1 MKNKIQLITY
11 INRIGCK
18 NINEFHDLINTDLKG
33 LFGGVHILPFF
44 YPYDGEDTG
53 FDPINHKE
61 IDSRLGTWEDINL
74 LSKDIDIMA
83 DLIVNHISAK
93 SYEFKNFIEKG
104 KKSKYSDL
112 FLTYDSIFPK
122 GATKKEL

>member
-18 NINEFHDLINTDLKG
+18 NINEFRDLINTDLKG

-44 YPYDGEDTG
+44 YPYDGEDNG

-61 IDSRLGTWEDINL
+61 IDSRLGDWKDINL

-83 DLIVNHISAK
+83 DLIVNHISCLLYTSPSPRDGLLSRMPSSA
-93 SYEFKNFIEKG
+93 
-104 KKSKYSDL
+104 
-112 FLTYDSIFPK
+112 
-122 GATKKEL
+122 